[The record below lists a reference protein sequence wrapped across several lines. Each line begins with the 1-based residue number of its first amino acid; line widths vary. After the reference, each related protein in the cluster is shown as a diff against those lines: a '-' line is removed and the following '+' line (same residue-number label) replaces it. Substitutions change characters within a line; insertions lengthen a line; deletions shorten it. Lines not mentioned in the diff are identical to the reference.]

1 MANRAYLYSAN
12 KELTKF
18 RDVSEFPNEIP
29 LFYKIILGSETQMS
43 TSKIWNFE
51 LPIVI
56 KSDFKSGLK
65 KLYDFLEY
73 LKTQSG
79 IDPETI
85 TGFIQETK
93 DFFEKYPE
101 RELDL
106 FFMEG
111 GEVYDLVG
119 DIYPL
124 EEQNEALYDEI
135 ISISKDIDEILE
147 KKPENVFDFNNIYW
161 LQEIKNDINTLS
173 VYWTYVSYYSFNKS

>member
-12 KELTKF
+12 KELTQF
-18 RDVSEFPNEIP
+18 RDVSEWANEIP

-56 KSDFKSGLK
+56 TGDFKNGLK
-65 KLYDFLEY
+65 KFYDFLEY
-73 LKTQSG
+73 LETQAG
-79 IDPETI
+79 IDKEAI
-85 TGFIQETK
+85 SGFRQETK

-101 RELDL
+101 RELYL

-111 GEVYDLVG
+111 GEVYDLVV
-119 DIYPL
+119 DLSPL

-147 KKPENVFDFNNIYW
+147 KKPENVFDFKDIYW

-173 VYWTYVSYYSFNKS
+173 VYWTYVTYYSFNKS

>member
-18 RDVSEFPNEIP
+18 RDVSECPNEIP
-29 LFYKIILGSETQMS
+29 LFYKIILGAETQIS

-56 KSDFKSGLK
+56 TADFKNGLK
-65 KLYDFLEY
+65 KFYDFLEY
-73 LKTQSG
+73 LKTQPT
-79 IDPETI
+79 IDTEKI

-111 GEVYDLVG
+111 GEIYDLVG
-119 DIYPL
+119 DLYPL
-124 EEQNEALYDEI
+124 EEQNGALYEEI

-147 KKPENVFDFNNIYW
+147 KKPENVFDFNDIYW
-161 LQEIKNDINTLS
+161 LQDIKNDIKTLS
-173 VYWTYVSYYSFNKS
+173 VYWTYVTYYSFNKS

>member
-1 MANRAYLYSAN
+1 MANRVYLYSAN

-56 KSDFKSGLK
+56 TANLK
-65 KLYDFLEY
+65 KGVKKFYDFLEY
-73 LKTQSG
+73 LKTQSA
-79 IDPETI
+79 IDTETV
-85 TGFIQETK
+85 TRFIQETK

-101 RELDL
+101 RELDM

-111 GEVYDLVG
+111 GEIYDLVG
-119 DIYPL
+119 DVYPL
-124 EEQNEALYDEI
+124 EEQNEALYQEI
-135 ISISKDIDEILE
+135 SFISKDIDEILE
-147 KKPENVFDFNNIYW
+147 KKPENVFDFNDIYW

-173 VYWTYVSYYSFNKS
+173 VYWTYVTYFSFNKS